1 MKKKYVKPISMV
13 VVMADALCQAEF
25 KFGSVLKGNTKES
38 VDRID
43 IENENVSKDKY
54 NWDDTNSW
62 GGD

>member
-1 MKKKYVKPISMV
+1 MKKKYVQPISMV
-13 VVMADALCQAEF
+13 VVMADALCEGDLKIA
-25 KFGSVLKGNTKES
+25 SVINGKTKEN
-38 VDRID
+38 VDHIE

>member
-13 VVMADALCQAEF
+13 VVMADALCQGEF
-25 KFGSVLKGNTKES
+25 KFASVRNGKTKES

-54 NWDDTNSW
+54 DWDDTNSW

>member
-1 MKKKYVKPISMV
+1 MKKKYVQPITMV
-13 VVMADALCQAEF
+13 VVMADALCQGEF
-25 KFGSVLKGNTKES
+25 KFASVRNGKTKDS

-54 NWDDTNSW
+54 KWDDTEW

>member
-13 VVMADALCQAEF
+13 VVMADALCQNEF
-25 KFGSVLKGNTKES
+25 KFASVRNGKTKES

-54 NWDDTNSW
+54 KWDDTEW

>member
-1 MKKKYVKPISMV
+1 MV
-13 VVMADALCQAEF
+13 VVMADALCQGEF
-25 KFGSVLKGNTKES
+25 KFASVRNGKTNES

>member
-13 VVMADALCQAEF
+13 VVMAGALCQGEF
-25 KFGSVLKGNTKES
+25 KFASVRNGKTKES
-38 VDRID
+38 VDHFD

-54 NWDDTNSW
+54 KWDDTEW

>member
-13 VVMADALCQAEF
+13 VVMADALCQGEF
-25 KFGSVLKGNTKES
+25 KFASMINGKTKES

>member
-13 VVMADALCQAEF
+13 FVMADALCQGEF
-25 KFGSVLKGNTKES
+25 KFASVRNGKTKES

-54 NWDDTNSW
+54 KWDDTEW

>member
-13 VVMADALCQAEF
+13 VVMADALCEGDLKIA
-25 KFGSVLKGNTKES
+25 SVINGKTKES
-38 VDRID
+38 VDHIE

-54 NWDDTNSW
+54 KWDETEW

>member
-25 KFGSVLKGNTKES
+25 KFGSGRNGKTNES

-54 NWDDTNSW
+54 NWDETEW

>member
-13 VVMADALCQAEF
+13 VVMADALCEGDLKIA
-25 KFGSVLKGNTKES
+25 SVVNSDTGKS
-38 VDRID
+38 VDQIK

-54 NWDDTNSW
+54 DWDNPNSW

>member
-13 VVMADALCQAEF
+13 VVMADALCYGEF
-25 KFGSVLKGNTKES
+25 KFASVFES
-38 VDRID
+38 DTDKNVDHIE

>member
-1 MKKKYVKPISMV
+1 MKKQYVKPISMV
-13 VVMADALCQAEF
+13 VVMADALCQGEF
-25 KFGSVLKGNTKES
+25 KFASVRNGKTKES

-54 NWDDTNSW
+54 KWDVTEW

>member
-13 VVMADALCQAEF
+13 VVMADALCQGEF
-25 KFGSVLKGNTKES
+25 KFASVRNGKTKES

-54 NWDDTNSW
+54 KWDVTEW

>member
-13 VVMADALCQAEF
+13 VVMAGALCQGEF
-25 KFGSVLKGNTKES
+25 KFASVRNGKTKES
-38 VDRID
+38 VDRFD

-54 NWDDTNSW
+54 KWDDTEW

>member
-13 VVMADALCQAEF
+13 VVMADALCQGEF
-25 KFGSVLKGNTKES
+25 KFASVRNGKTKES
-38 VDRID
+38 VDRFD

-54 NWDDTNSW
+54 KWDDTEW

>member
-13 VVMADALCQAEF
+13 VVMAGALCQGEF
-25 KFGSVLKGNTKES
+25 KFASVRNGKTKES

-54 NWDDTNSW
+54 KWDDTEW

>member
-25 KFGSVLKGNTKES
+25 KFASVRNGKTKES

-54 NWDDTNSW
+54 KWDDTEW

>member
-1 MKKKYVKPISMV
+1 MV

-25 KFGSVLKGNTKES
+25 KFGSVRNGKTNES

-54 NWDDTNSW
+54 NWDETEW

>member
-1 MKKKYVKPISMV
+1 MKKKYVQPISMV
-13 VVMADALCQAEF
+13 VVMADALCQGEF
-25 KFGSVLKGNTKES
+25 KFASVRNGKTKES

-54 NWDDTNSW
+54 KWDDTEW

>member
-13 VVMADALCQAEF
+13 VVMAGALCQGEF
-25 KFGSVLKGNTKES
+25 KFASVRNGKTKES
-38 VDRID
+38 VDRFV

-54 NWDDTNSW
+54 KWDDTEW

>member
-1 MKKKYVKPISMV
+1 MV
-13 VVMADALCQAEF
+13 VVMADALCQGEF
-25 KFGSVLKGNTKES
+25 KFASVINGKTKES

>member
-13 VVMADALCQAEF
+13 VVMADALCQNEF
-25 KFGSVLKGNTKES
+25 KFASVRNGKTKES

-54 NWDDTNSW
+54 KWDVTEW

>member
-13 VVMADALCQAEF
+13 VVMADALCQGEF
-25 KFGSVLKGNTKES
+25 KFASVRNGKTNES

>member
-1 MKKKYVKPISMV
+1 MMKKKYVQPISMV
-13 VVMADALCQAEF
+13 VVMADALCQGEF
-25 KFGSVLKGNTKES
+25 KFASVRNGKTKES

-54 NWDDTNSW
+54 KWDDTEW

>member
-1 MKKKYVKPISMV
+1 MI
-13 VVMADALCQAEF
+13 VVMADALCQGEL
-25 KFGSVLKGNTKES
+25 KFASVRNGVTNES

-54 NWDDTNSW
+54 KWDDTNSW

>member
-1 MKKKYVKPISMV
+1 MV
-13 VVMADALCQAEF
+13 VVMADALCQNEF
-25 KFGSVLKGNTKES
+25 KFASVRNGKTKES

-54 NWDDTNSW
+54 KWDDTEW

>member
-1 MKKKYVKPISMV
+1 MKKKYVQPITMV
-13 VVMADALCQAEF
+13 VVMADALCQGEF
-25 KFGSVLKGNTKES
+25 KFASVRNGKTKES

-54 NWDDTNSW
+54 KWDDTEW

>member
-13 VVMADALCQAEF
+13 VVMADALCQGEF
-25 KFGSVLKGNTKES
+25 KFASVINGKTKES

-54 NWDDTNSW
+54 DWDNPDSW